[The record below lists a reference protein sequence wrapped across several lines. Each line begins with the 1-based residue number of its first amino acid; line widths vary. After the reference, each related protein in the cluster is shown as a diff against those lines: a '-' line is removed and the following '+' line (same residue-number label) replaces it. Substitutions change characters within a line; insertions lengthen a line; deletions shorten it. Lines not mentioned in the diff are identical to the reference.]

1 MRFGK
6 AKVSFR
12 HTIVVSLPLNKKSS
26 RRTRNG
32 KTSRK
37 RFFARAYGVGEEVG
51 EDVVLIVV
59 LDSVFVEVA
68 GEGFTTVVLL
78 SVFFSAGGLTVS
90 VFCSQAASKDAAPA
104 KMQMYFFIS
113 CDRPILGH
121 TNIRCK
127 LVFRPCRHGIMSRL
141 RKLQPVVKMRA
152 QRVARGPRQQLEW

>member
-1 MRFGK
+1 M
-6 AKVSFR
+6 
-12 HTIVVSLPLNKKSS
+12 
-26 RRTRNG
+26 
-32 KTSRK
+32 
-37 RFFARAYGVGEEVG
+37 
-51 EDVVLIVV
+51 LIVV